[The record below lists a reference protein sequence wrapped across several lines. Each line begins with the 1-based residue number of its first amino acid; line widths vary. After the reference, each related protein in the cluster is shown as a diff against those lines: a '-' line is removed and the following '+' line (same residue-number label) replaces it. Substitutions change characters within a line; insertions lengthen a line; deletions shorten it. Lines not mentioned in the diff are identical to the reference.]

1 MMLLYSSEIVSFFPI
16 SHLPWSRG
24 QGLLQQWICTAR
36 TPKEWNAGG
45 YTSSH
50 SPTHPHLPRNP
61 RTSPGLPRTAV
72 QLYWVTKK
80 MKPKLEYA
88 NSKGHRNNKWSIQ
101 ENYIREEASQKLKAI
116 TLMTKKRANDWQFT
130 NQTKKL
136 SVLLSLTKETL
147 LSYENVLN
155 KPWAEKVKYAYVIRY
170 QLFLLLHPF
179 CSSCVLRKG
188 QCRTC
193 IAQKIA
199 CDYI

>member
-1 MMLLYSSEIVSFFPI
+1 MLLRYSRKIVCFFFPI
-16 SHLPWSRG
+16 KHLPWSRG

-101 ENYIREEASQKLKAI
+101 ENYNREENSKQSHFDYE
-116 TLMTKKRANDWQFT
+116 KRANNWQST
-130 NQTKKL
+130 NQP
-136 SVLLSLTKETL
+136 
-147 LSYENVLN
+147 VLN
-155 KPWAEKVKYAYVIRY
+155 KPWGWKDKVCICNISYSYYLARSVPPVCQEKGNVVPA
-170 QLFLLLHPF
+170 
-179 CSSCVLRKG
+179 
-188 QCRTC
+188 
-193 IAQKIA
+193 
-199 CDYI
+199 

>member
-36 TPKEWNAGG
+36 TPKEWNARG

-130 NQTKKL
+130 NQPKKL

-155 KPWAEKVKYAYVIRY
+155 KPWVHLRMKGKNTKETLTRFHWRWFPSI
-170 QLFLLLHPF
+170 L
-179 CSSCVLRKG
+179 CSILAPQFQSWV
-188 QCRTC
+188 THF
-193 IAQKIA
+193 
-199 CDYI
+199 